1 MSSVL
6 DKINA
11 AKEFIQSKTDM
22 VPEVGIILGSGLG
35 VYADEIQNKTIIPYE
50 DIPGFYK
57 TTVAGHKG
65 QLIIGEV
72 HGVKV
77 AAMQGRYHTYEG
89 HNLEDVVLPT
99 RVLKFLGCSSLILT
113 NAAGGINPAYKPGDL
128 VLIKDHINMT
138 GRNPL
143 IGPNIDELGE
153 RFPDMTRTYN
163 PALQEL
169 TISAAKS
176 LGFEIKTG
184 VYCGLLGP
192 TYETPAE
199 IQMLKTI
206 GGDLVGMS
214 TVPEAIAGNHMGL
227 KVAGISCVTNL
238 AAGIGGEELKHED
251 VKEVA
256 KIAMSK
262 FSNLVSALVDQIGKN
277 K

>member
-35 VYADEIQNKTIIPYE
+35 VYADEIQNKTIISYE
-50 DIPGFYK
+50 EIPGFHK

-143 IGPNIDELGE
+143 IGSNIEELGE

-169 TISAAKS
+169 TMSAAKS

-227 KVAGISCVTNL
+227 KIAGISCVTNL

-256 KIAMSK
+256 KIAMNK